1 MSSSLEIALFVACV
15 AVVLLVLV
23 LIPCSILLYRR
34 AKNASQQLEA
44 MKADL
49 QQLVHDSREM
59 VQNINKLSVRAN
71 QQMDEVEKIV
81 GNVRQSSERANQLFN
96 EVSTVVESPLVKM
109 AQGFRVL
116 RQVWKFFAGPG
127 GKHPAPEKDL
137 EGSPKDFDLPES

>member
-1 MSSSLEIALFVACV
+1 MSPSLEIALFVACV

-34 AKNASQQLEA
+34 AKYASQQLDA
-44 MKADL
+44 MRSDL

-81 GNVRQSSERANQLFN
+81 GNVRQSSDRAIQVFN
-96 EVSTVVESPLVKM
+96 EVSAVVESPLVKA
-109 AQGFRVL
+109 AQGFRLL
-116 RQVWKFFAGPG
+116 RQVWKLIGGRRSRPDAG
-127 GKHPAPEKDL
+127 H
-137 EGSPKDFDLPES
+137 EGSPKDIDLPQS